1 MICILCMIMAPSG
14 RKTAATSWWVIVRI
28 RPDHYLRH
36 SLEIRLGPCDTVGCH
51 IWLLHWVRHRV
62 TNICAPTMLQCPTGR
77 RSPSRGGFTLLMDFI
92 WLAVVSVSRGERFL
106 EGVST
111 IKTRS
116 ASQPKLLTI
125 SRQMF
130 MMTCGLRNNGRW
142 RTIFSPCTRLM
153 WIMIFPSIPQFIS
166 ECHEALWIFS
176 ANYECHTSYVKNLDP
191 SYAEY

>member
-1 MICILCMIMAPSG
+1 MKDSFSY
-14 RKTAATSWWVIVRI
+14 T
-28 RPDHYLRH
+28 DY
-36 SLEIRLGPCDTVGCH
+36 
-51 IWLLHWVRHRV
+51 LLHRNISLWRNTYVFLSASEWTACQVTNPKMNVRHRAPLLS
-62 TNICAPTMLQCPTGR
+62 NAGPPTMLQCPAGR
-77 RSPSRGGFTLLMDFI
+77 RSLSRGGFTLLMDFI
-92 WLAVVSVSRGERFL
+92 WLAVVSIGQGERFL

-116 ASQPKLLTI
+116 ASQPKLLTV

-142 RTIFSPCTRLM
+142 RTIFSPCARLM
-153 WIMIFPSIPQFIS
+153 WIMIFPLIPQFIS

-176 ANYECHTSYVKNLDP
+176 ANHECHTSYVKNLDP